1 MAVETRPL
9 IEVNQ
14 EAIRLLYR
22 ELGIVDTLRFLS
34 QFTSGYGNYVEERDQ
49 IFAGLTLEQ
58 LVADI
63 KRKKSA

>member
-34 QFTSGYGNYVEERDQ
+34 QFTSGYGNYVEERDH